1 MRVDDEAHVLSDLVI
16 QRALRF
22 VARARLPVD
31 TLGPGELRPFIHTT
45 PMSARPILWP
55 RTSGFVKRSCK

>member
-1 MRVDDEAHVLSDLVI
+1 
-16 QRALRF
+16 
-22 VARARLPVD
+22 LPVD